1 MTVET
6 RVEGTRCM
14 QNMAKTDTQMLQ
26 NVSQRLK
33 ASKYARNMFLRLIER
48 EKMIPCIECKNWTI
62 SAKLVKDKHGGSD
75 SA

>member
-1 MTVET
+1 
-6 RVEGTRCM
+6 
-14 QNMAKTDTQMLQ
+14 MLQ